1 MAHHKKISIRGRSPK
16 RKRHRKS
23 RKERERRKLV
33 LPYKYEPMNPDTDIK
48 KFRIAVIES
57 LPEGE
62 MHTGTKLFEGEL
74 KPLTVSDDSLTASLY
89 TVNYK
94 AEFEKSIQEIINSL
108 SGDELVTLHVEAHGA
123 GEEGVLLSSG
133 EILGWKNFMDSCR
146 ILNEVLSG
154 LLIVTLSMCNSLPIL
169 GCIDPTKRAPFKAIL
184 LTNRDVTVDEVER
197 GFIAFYNNYKNP
209 LDTFKA
215 TGVIRGEVNNGV
227 ENSSP
232 FHLLVADTIF
242 DWFVDLNRDPEG
254 FAHIVN
260 ENFCR
265 LKAMNPEYTREK
277 TEAEIRGFIN
287 DLAKNG
293 RDYFLYRDRV
303 KKNR

>member
-1 MAHHKKISIRGRSPK
+1 MAHHKKIRIRGRSVK

-23 RKERERRKLV
+23 KRAKERRGSCPLV
-33 LPYKYEPMNPDTDIK
+33 KHEAMSPDTDIK
-48 KFRIAVIES
+48 KFRVAVIES

-62 MHTGTKLFEGEL
+62 IHTGTKLYEGEL
-74 KPLTVSDDSLTASLY
+74 KILKLSDDSLTASLHS
-89 TVNYK
+89 VKDK
-94 AEFEKSIQEIINSL
+94 AGFDNSIKEIINSL

-123 GEEGVLLSSG
+123 GERGILLSSG
-133 EILGWKNFMDSCR
+133 EILGWKEFMDSCR
-146 ILNEVLSG
+146 VLNEVLNG

-184 LTNRDVTVDEVER
+184 LTNKDVTVDEVER
-197 GFIAFYNNYKNP
+197 GYTAFYNNYKNP

-215 TGVIRGEVNNGV
+215 TSAIQSEVNYGD
-227 ENSSP
+227 ENTSP

-242 DWFVDLNRDPEG
+242 DWFVDLNRDPAG

-265 LKAMNPEYTREK
+265 LKALNPEYTRER
-277 TEAEIRGFIN
+277 TETEIRAFM
-287 DLAKNG
+287 DELAKNG
-293 RDYFLYRDRV
+293 RDHFLYWDRV
-303 KKNR
+303 KKNS

>member
-1 MAHHKKISIRGRSPK
+1 MAHHKKKRIRGRAPK

-23 RKERERRKLV
+23 RRERKRRRLV
-33 LPYKYEPMNPDTDIK
+33 LLNKYEPISPDTDIK
-48 KFRIAVIES
+48 KFRIAVVES
-57 LPEGE
+57 LSEDE
-62 MHTGTKLFEGEL
+62 IHTGTKLYEGEL
-74 KPLTVSDDSLTASLY
+74 KPLTVSDDSLTASLH
-89 TVNYK
+89 TVNDK

-108 SGDELVTLHVEAHGA
+108 CGDELVTLHVEAHGA
-123 GEEGVLLSSG
+123 GEEGILLSSG
-133 EILGWKNFMDSCR
+133 EILGWKDFMDSCR

-215 TGVIRGEVNNGV
+215 TGAIRDEVNNGV

-242 DWFVDLNRDPEG
+242 DWFVDLNRDPNG
-254 FAHIVN
+254 LAHIVN

-265 LKAMNPEYTREK
+265 LKAINPEYTRER
-277 TEAEIRGFIN
+277 TESEIRGFIN

-293 RDYFLYRDRV
+293 RDYFLYWDRI
-303 KKNR
+303 KKSS

>member
-1 MAHHKKISIRGRSPK
+1 MAHHKKIRIRGRSVK

-23 RKERERRKLV
+23 RKDRERRDTV
-33 LPYKYEPMNPDTDIK
+33 PQMTYEAMSPDTDIK

-62 MHTGTKLFEGEL
+62 IHTGTKLYEGEL
-74 KPLTVSDDSLTASLY
+74 KILALSDDSLTASLHS
-89 TVNYK
+89 VKDK
-94 AEFEKSIQEIINSL
+94 AGFDNSIKEIINSL
-108 SGDELVTLHVEAHGA
+108 SGDELVTLHIEAHGA
-123 GEEGVLLSSG
+123 EEKGIRLSSG
-133 EILGWKNFMDSCR
+133 EILGWKDFMDSCR
-146 ILNEVLSG
+146 ILNEVLNG

-169 GCIDPTKRAPFKAIL
+169 GCVDPTKRAPFKAIL
-184 LTNRDVTVDEVER
+184 LTNKDVTVDEVER
-197 GFIAFYNNYKNP
+197 GYTAFYNNYKNP

-215 TGVIRGEVNNGV
+215 TRAIQSEVNNGD
-227 ENSSP
+227 ENTSP

-242 DWFVDLNRDPEG
+242 DWFVDLNRDPAG

-265 LKAMNPEYTREK
+265 LKAMNPEYTRER
-277 TEAEIRGFIN
+277 TETEIRGFMN
-287 DLAKNG
+287 ELAKNG
-293 RDYFLYRDRV
+293 RDYFLYWDRV